1 MAEIPTIRWAIIA
14 TGLISFWFVEDLVR
28 SRLDAPV
35 KHVITAIGSS
45 SKLKGEAFAAKNCP
59 SHKPKIYDSYE
70 DACKDPNVDIV
81 YIGTP
86 HSFHKKNALD
96 AIAHGKNVLCE
107 KAFCLNAREAR
118 EVLAAAKA
126 KGVYVAEAM
135 WLRHRP
141 LFKSLMKLLY
151 EDKIIG
157 DVFRMWSDFGRE
169 FDVPNL
175 PATSRYRDTT
185 LGAGTLLDLGI
196 YSLTWGLTTLDPEI
210 PNNSE
215 MPKVLAAQTF
225 EVGVEVISSIIL
237 HYGSSGR
244 QGVITSTTK
253 VHSNPDMVA
262 RIEGTEGSVEVW
274 GVTTSDPKYFVVYP
288 KFVSDSGDSNERSE
302 GKRYDFEVVGRGY
315 TYEQD
320 ATALDVLGG
329 KKESDVMPWSE
340 TLRVMEVMDEI
351 RRQGGT
357 VYEADRE

>member
-1 MAEIPTIRWAIIA
+1 MAEIPTVRWAIIA
-14 TGLISFWFVEDLVR
+14 TGLISFWFVEDLVL
-28 SRLDAPV
+28 SRPDAPV
-35 KHVITAIGSS
+35 NHVIQAIGSS
-45 SKLKGEAFAAKNCP
+45 SEAKGEAFAAKHCP
-59 SHKPKIYDSYE
+59 NSKPTIYDSYE
-70 DACKDPNVDIV
+70 AACRDPEVDIV

-86 HSFHKKNALD
+86 HSFHKQNCLD
-96 AIAHGKNVLCE
+96 AIAHGKHVLCE
-107 KAFCLNAREAR
+107 KAFCLNSREAR
-118 EVLAAAKA
+118 EVFAAAKE

-141 LFKSLMKLLY
+141 LFKTLMKLLY
-151 EDKIIG
+151 EEKVIG

-175 PATSRYRDTT
+175 PATSRYRDTA

-196 YSLTWGLTTLDPEI
+196 YSLTWGLTTLDPTI
-210 PNNSE
+210 PRNSE

-225 EVGVEVISSIIL
+225 EVGVEVSTSIIL

-262 RIEGTEGSVEVW
+262 RIEGTEGTVEVW

-288 KFVSDSGDSNERSE
+288 KFVSDSGESNERAE
-302 GKRYDFEVVGRGY
+302 GKRYNFTTLGRGY
-315 TYEQD
+315 TYEAD
-320 ATALDVLGG
+320 ATALDVLAG

-340 TLRVMEVMDEI
+340 TLRVMEIMDEV

-357 VYEADRE
+357 VYAADRD